1 MMDKNYVDKRIS
13 ELENQVWG
21 LKQTVADLSSTVS
34 ILSEVVKTKEDK
46 QMLVEVPVV
55 LNGKEIARKVS
66 EFTEIKERF

>member
-1 MMDKNYVDKRIS
+1 MDKNYVDKRVS

-34 ILSEVVKTKEDK
+34 MLSEVVKTKEDK